1 MQATWRALILAVTA
15 TLPTIVLAED
25 NPLLDEVIV
34 TAPQVSDPLTIVTD
48 PKSPRQPVPA
58 HDGADYLRNI
68 PGFSA
73 VRKGGTDGDPVLRGL
88 AGSRLNVLMDGQYI
102 LGGCGMRMDPPTA
115 YVFPESYDRITV
127 LKGPQTVLYG
137 GGNLA
142 GTALFERDAR
152 AFEESGMRGFG
163 GVLVGSFDRHD
174 EILDVT
180 GGAPA
185 GFARV
190 IGTRTSANDYE
201 DGAGNEVHSAYT
213 RWSTSFI
220 GGWTPDPDTR
230 VELSVDRSDGEARYA
245 DRGMDGTLFDRTG
258 YGMKLE
264 KSNISP
270 LLGKLEAQV
279 YHNYVDHVMDNFSLR
294 PKTAA
299 MYMISNPDR
308 TTQGARVAGELSLAT
323 HTSLTVGLDYQQNE
337 HTLRTA
343 SSMMAAPDINTVA
356 RTPDMTF
363 ASTGIFAEA
372 GYALDDRQ
380 RLVGGLRFDRLNVVD
395 LSPPPAPAP
404 VTQAAPSLPPPTAA
418 DFVLEPADTFNNQYG
433 RGRFLDGG
441 LEIRGAGENGV
452 NKWPFSR
459 YPVSPYRFFVSAV
472 LRDGRLTRG
481 HGIVIEADTA
491 RSNSAYFYV
500 TGNGQYKLRFAGV
513 DVIEWTRSPLIRQG
527 MGERNEL
534 GVEISGNSVR
544 LFINGQLVNQATLA
558 QRLTGRIGFAV
569 GTDQEVRFDR
579 VRYEPIG
586 AIGAPTPISPAA
598 PPSRGFVLTADVAQ
612 SDSFGVERFANGALE
627 IRALRSQVRW
637 PFRDSVSAAN
647 RIEVGFGVISDPAIT
662 QGEST
667 VRYGYGLAFAGPDSS
682 RTISFLI
689 NGFGDY
695 MLSGPN
701 RADLIPWTRS
711 QLIRTGPGAH
721 NVLAVE
727 LRGPTAT
734 LFINGTR
741 VNQWTGTNDLAGKFG
756 FSLATVHHLR
766 FDSVRVTPLR

>member
-15 TLPTIVLAED
+15 TLPTIALSEG

-48 PKSPRQPVPA
+48 PKSPRQPVPS
-58 HDGADYLRNI
+58 HDGADYLKNI

-102 LGGCGMRMDPPTA
+102 LGGCGGRMDPPTA
-115 YVFPESYDRITV
+115 YVFPESYVRITV
-127 LKGPQTVLYG
+127 LKGPQTVLHG

-152 AFEESGMRGFG
+152 AFGESGMRAFG

-213 RWSTSFI
+213 RWSTSLI

-245 DRGMDGTLFDRTG
+245 DRGMDATLFDRTG

-294 PKTAA
+294 DKTAP
-299 MYMISNPDR
+299 MYMINNPDR
-308 TTQGARVAGELSLAT
+308 TTQGARVAGELSLASR
-323 HTSLTVGLDYQQNE
+323 TSLTAGLDYQQNE

-343 SSMMAAPDINTVA
+343 SSMMAAPDINSVA

-372 GYALDDRQ
+372 GHALDDRQ
-380 RLVGGLRFDRLNVVD
+380 RLVGGLRFDRLSVD
-395 LSPPPAPAP
+395 NEKTTGSGALS
-404 VTQAAPSLPPPTAA
+404 TDTDRTRAA
-418 DFVLEPADTFNNQYG
+418 F
-433 RGRFLDGG
+433 
-441 LEIRGAGENGV
+441 
-452 NKWPFSR
+452 
-459 YPVSPYRFFVSAV
+459 
-472 LRDGRLTRG
+472 
-481 HGIVIEADTA
+481 
-491 RSNSAYFYV
+491 
-500 TGNGQYKLRFAGV
+500 
-513 DVIEWTRSPLIRQG
+513 
-527 MGERNEL
+527 
-534 GVEISGNSVR
+534 
-544 LFINGQLVNQATLA
+544 
-558 QRLTGRIGFAV
+558 
-569 GTDQEVRFDR
+569 
-579 VRYEPIG
+579 VRYERETAPRLYYVGLGHAERPADWWERSTYNNFFLDTEKSNQLDAGVIHTGEKWRASVSVFVAKIDDFILTRNDNTARNIDASTRG
-586 AIGAPTPISPAA
+586 AEADLAYALGGAWKATAA
-598 PPSRGFVLTADVAQ
+598 LAWVRGDNDTDNVPLAQIPPLEGRLGLAYDDRTW
-612 SDSFGVERFANGALE
+612 SFGVLA
-627 IRALRSQVRW
+627 RAVDNQDRVHL
-637 PFRDSVSAAN
+637 
-647 RIEVGFGVISDPAIT
+647 
-662 QGEST
+662 
-667 VRYGYGLAFAGPDSS
+667 GYGSVVGQD
-682 RTISFLI
+682 I
-689 NGFGDY
+689 
-695 MLSGPN
+695 
-701 RADLIPWTRS
+701 
-711 QLIRTGPGAH
+711 
-721 NVLAVE
+721 
-727 LRGPTAT
+727 GPTPGFTVYSLNAGYRPKKGT
-734 LFINGTR
+734 LISAGIDNLFDKAYAEHISRAGAMVAGYTQTTR
-741 VNQWTGTNDLAGKFG
+741 VNEPGRNLWLKASMAFE
-756 FSLATVHHLR
+756 
-766 FDSVRVTPLR
+766 